1 MSVTYGRCW
10 EAVGKL
16 AGWYFIESQPCPP
29 PGGGEPQGC
38 RGVCVS
44 ETNAG
49 DGALA
54 PSGANSST
62 EK

>member
-1 MSVTYGRCW
+1 MVGAGRQW
-10 EAVGKL
+10 GSWRGGISLKVNHA
-16 AGWYFIESQPCPP
+16 PHR
-29 PGGGEPQGC
+29 GGGEPQGC